1 MAQSITKPA
10 VTDFLDFTVHN
21 RDMDL
26 EMEELSVS
34 EGSRLNGITLI
45 DSGIRQQM
53 DVIIVAIRRGDGEMR
68 FNPSSD
74 TYIRSGDTLISLGK
88 TDDLKKLASI
98 LSGD

>member
-53 DVIIVAIRRGDGEMR
+53 DVIMVAIRRGDGEMR

-74 TYIRSGDTLISLGK
+74 TYIRSGDA
-88 TDDLKKLASI
+88 DLSWQ
-98 LSGD
+98 DR